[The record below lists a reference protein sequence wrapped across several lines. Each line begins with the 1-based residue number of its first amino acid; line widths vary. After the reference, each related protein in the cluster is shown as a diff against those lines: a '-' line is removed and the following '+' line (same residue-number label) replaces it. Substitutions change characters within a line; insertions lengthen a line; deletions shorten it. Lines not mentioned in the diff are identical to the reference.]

1 MTGRGTLLPMHLDLA
16 NKRLQRGQQ
25 GYSLVELLLTMSLLL
40 LFTGLAVVSIDTLN
54 QKSTLTEGAI
64 RFETLLRF
72 ARAEA
77 AQTGKRVRISF
88 VQDTNEVETI
98 SRPGTNQVDTA
109 TQLNLVEVT
118 WEPNPASQPEVF
130 QDLPKL
136 QWGVDQVNEMVG
148 VSGVRLVENSQF
160 PPATAEADG
169 PAPEEATPADAGLAL
184 PPSITFNPNGSCD
197 SAEITLAD
205 RGTEEG
211 RLIVR
216 IEGVTGN
223 VWRLAPSEKDG
234 DASPDAQQP
243 SGLPAPPQN
252 TQAD

>member
-1 MTGRGTLLPMHLDLA
+1 MHLDLA
-16 NKRLQRGQQ
+16 NNRLRRGQR

-40 LFTGLAVVSIDTLN
+40 LFTGLAVVSIDALN
-54 QKSTLTEGAI
+54 QRSTLTEGAI

-77 AQTGKRVRISF
+77 AQCGRRVRISF

-98 SRPGTNQVDTA
+98 TRPGTNQVGTT

-118 WEPNPASQPEVF
+118 WEPNPAGQPEVF
-130 QDLPKL
+130 EDLPKI

-148 VSGVRLVENSQF
+148 VSGVRLVENAEF
-160 PPATAEADG
+160 PPATDEEDG
-169 PAPEEATPADAGLAL
+169 AAPDDATPEDAGLAL

-197 SAEITLAD
+197 SAEITLAE
-205 RGTEEG
+205 RGTED
-211 RLIVR
+211 RRVIVR

-223 VWRLAPSEKDG
+223 IWRLDPSQKDG
-234 DASPDAQQP
+234 DSSPDAQPP

-252 TQAD
+252 KQAN